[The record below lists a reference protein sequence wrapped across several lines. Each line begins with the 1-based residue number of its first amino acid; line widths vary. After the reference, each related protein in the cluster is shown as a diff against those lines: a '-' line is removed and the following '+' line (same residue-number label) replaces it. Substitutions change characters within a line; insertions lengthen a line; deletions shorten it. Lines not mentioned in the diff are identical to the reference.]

1 MRQSKFENVS
11 SYKEVQHSVKM
22 GEEPLIQFN
31 VKRKRVKENVQA
43 LLNYEGV
50 GEVQIPGSFLS
61 VVTEIT
67 SLPVSLLIDILD
79 ISKSTF
85 YRVKDETVLEQNAID
100 KLASILKIYNRGLKA
115 FNDKD
120 DFYTWL
126 TSRVVTLGNQRPV
139 DLFKTENGRSAV
151 LDAIDRVEY
160 GVYG

>member
-1 MRQSKFENVS
+1 MKQSKFENVS
-11 SYKEVQHSVKM
+11 SYKEVQHSTNIS
-22 GEEPLIQFN
+22 EEPLIRFN
-31 VKRKRVKENVQA
+31 VKRKKVKENVKT

-85 YRVKDETVLEQNAID
+85 YRVKDESVLEQNAID
-100 KLASILKIYNRGLKA
+100 KLASLLKIYNSGLKA
-115 FNDKD
+115 FNDKN
-120 DFYTWL
+120 DFYDWL

-139 DLFKTENGRSAV
+139 DLLKSENGRGAV
-151 LDAIDRVEY
+151 ADAIDRIEY